1 MAVGEKQVAGGDKK
15 FFLVNKSAG
24 INTES
29 PRQSIKD
36 HEFGWLENLQPID
49 EGNWR
54 ALYSN
59 NPSAIFT
66 TTPPRTIIYIYPFNI
81 GQSSQCV
88 VILDDGSGTVVNLD
102 TGVNAGFTVPGTFYP
117 GSSSLGNP
125 LPQAVQFGQS
135 GVIIVST
142 ATIGFSYFDGSHFFY
157 PGTIGPIIMVTNGG
171 SSYQMAPA
179 VVFYGGNGSGAS
191 AVATINNGS
200 VTGITVTNPGSG
212 YQLGDVVNIT
222 LSGGN
227 SGGTGASL
235 TAVLTHSVGGTSGVL
250 TPAFGAP
257 VSFGSYNNY
266 TLSSITVTNGGSG
279 YSSLTTAAIVNPPRR
294 DGFIDNSWGTGGGG
308 SGSGPSITI
317 TVVAG
322 VITAASFIPPPTVW
336 TTLASSPQF
345 PTIAINDPG
354 FYYVSSVTGT
364 PTGTGYSPSTT
375 IVASAGGSPVVQASI
390 KPIISGGVITGT
402 TILNG
407 GVYGSNT
414 PPTLSIHDS
423 PVTATATAELMPF
436 GVSGTCVEIYQ
447 NRIWVGNGPVIQF
460 SAPGGDVANWSVAN
474 GAGAFT
480 TSDSVLRREF
490 TALRQC
496 NGFLYCF
503 GDSSIDSINNVQT
516 GGSPVVTTFTFQN
529 VDPQIGTPWHNCVQ
543 TLGSSTLMFAN
554 TQGVFKCTGSE
565 AVKVSD
571 ALDGVFAAARAT
583 LLSDTPILAPTAAL
597 MQINQKT
604 VYMLVLPVQ
613 GPLDMSPRTAL
624 VMCDKEVISGRPAR
638 WWIGSQITTF
648 IQVATQEVN
657 SVMQA
662 WGNGT
667 TTLNKLFTTPS
678 GSLTKTW
685 QTKLWG
691 GEAGPYIT
699 KQGMRLYTMAIDNSS
714 GGYTFT
720 GTYDFMLENAALV
733 TQAFTITQKNL
744 TGTGSTAANVRGN
757 YLGMTLHTTK
767 DDFTLIGHGLLYQEQ
782 SPLGG

>member
-15 FFLVNKSAG
+15 FFLVNKSGG

-36 HEFGWLENLQPID
+36 HEFGWLENMQPID

-59 NPSAIFT
+59 NPAAIFT
-66 TTPPRTIIYIYPFNI
+66 TSNPRTIIYIYPFNI
-81 GQSSQCV
+81 GKGNLCV
-88 VILDDGSGTVVNLD
+88 VIQDDGSGTIVNLD
-102 TGVNAGFTVPGTFYP
+102 TAVNLGFNSPGSFYP
-117 GSSSLGNP
+117 GSANLGNP

-135 GVIIVST
+135 GVIVVST
-142 ATIGFSYFDGSHFFY
+142 GQIGFLYYDGINVY
-157 PGTIGPIIMVTNGG
+157 QPGTLGPIITVTNGG
-171 SSYQMAPA
+171 ASYQAPPG
-179 VVFYGGNGSGAS
+179 VVFSGGNGTGAS
-191 AVATINNGS
+191 AAASISNGVVS
-200 VTGITVTNPGSG
+200 SISVTNPGSG
-212 YQLGDVVNIT
+212 YMLGDAVTVS
-222 LSGGN
+222 LVGGN
-227 SGGTGASL
+227 SGGTGATL
-235 TAVLTHSVGGTSGVL
+235 TAVLSHSAGGSSGVL
-250 TPAFGAP
+250 TPTFVFNSA
-257 VSFGSYNNY
+257 VSPINIYDL
-266 TLSSITVTNGGSG
+266 TTIVITNGGSG
-279 YSSLTTAAIVNPPRR
+279 YSPYTTATWSIPAGR
-294 DGFIDNSWGTGGGG
+294 GGYDNSFYNPGGG
-308 SGSGPSITI
+308 PTI
-317 TVVAG
+317 GLTIAAG
-322 VITAASFIPPPTVW
+322 VITAVMLTPPTGTKW
-336 TTLASSPQF
+336 DTLTSSPQF
-345 PTIAINDPG
+345 PTITITDPG

-375 IVASAGGSPVVQASI
+375 IVATGGGSPVVQATI
-390 KPIISGGVITGT
+390 KPIIGSGVITGT
-402 TILNG
+402 TVLNG
-407 GVYGSNT
+407 GVYGTNT
-414 PPTLSIHDS
+414 PPTLAAHDS
-423 PVTATATAELMPF
+423 PITATATAELMPF

-460 SAPGGDVANWSVAN
+460 SAPGGDVADWNVAN

-516 GGSPVVTTFTFQN
+516 GGSPVTTTFTFQN

-571 ALDGVFAAARAT
+571 ALDGIFAAARAT
-583 LLSDTPILAPTAAL
+583 LLADTPILAPTAAL

-604 VYMLVLPVQ
+604 VYMLVIPVQ
-613 GPLDMSPRTAL
+613 GPLDVSPRTAL

-638 WWIGSQITTF
+638 WWVGSQITTF

-667 TTLNKLFTTPS
+667 TTLNKLFTTAS

-699 KQGMRLYTMAIDNSS
+699 KQGMRLYTMALDNSS